1 MSKPATIMCIDDSA
15 TNRMILEEMVGEL
28 GHGFVSAVNG
38 KEGLDKIHKSMPDIL
53 LLDLMMPVMDGYQVL
68 AALKAD
74 LKTRDLPVIVISAVD
89 EMDSVLQCIKNGAE
103 DYLPK
108 PLNMLLLK
116 ARMGAILNRLEAHE
130 KEENLRKESEARI
143 RLIVETALEAVIV
156 TDQDGRILVWNPQAT
171 LAFGLT
177 QEEALGKDM
186 PSLVFAEPFLTQF
199 KAGWADHKAGR
210 TWEILG
216 KTIETVSVRKDG
228 SPFPVELSTSLA
240 TWNNTATFNIFIRDI
255 TERKLAEAALHSE
268 QQKSE
273 RLLLNVLP
281 PMIAQRLK
289 TGENSIADAFPSA
302 SVLFSDLVGFT
313 KISAKISAAE
323 LVKFLGDIFSEFD
336 RLTHKFGLEKIKTI
350 GDAYMVAGGLPVATT
365 DHAEQVVEMGREM
378 LISLKRVT
386 ANSSVPFEAR
396 VGVHSGP
403 VVAGVIGTHKFI
415 YDLWGDTVNTA
426 SRMESHG
433 IIGRVHVSAATYEL
447 AKNKFAFEP
456 RGIIEVKGKGPMET
470 YLLA

>member
-15 TNRMILEEMVGEL
+15 TNRMILEEMVTEL
-28 GHGFVSAVNG
+28 GHAYVSAVNG
-38 KEGLDKIHKSMPDIL
+38 KEGLDKILQKMPDIL
-53 LLDLMMPVMDGYQVL
+53 LLDLMMPIMNGYQVL
-68 AALKAD
+68 EALKAD
-74 LKTRDLPVIVISAVD
+74 PKTRNLPVIVISAVD

-116 ARMGAILNRLEAHE
+116 ARMGAILTRLAVHE
-130 KEENLRKESEARI
+130 QEERLRLESEARI

-156 TDQDGRILVWNPQAT
+156 TDQDCRILVWNPQAT
-171 LAFGLT
+171 LAFGRNP
-177 QEEALGKDM
+177 EEVLGKEM
-186 PSLVFAEPFLTQF
+186 PGLVFTEPFLGQF
-199 KAGWADHKAGR
+199 LDGWKGHKEGKPWAL
-210 TWEILG
+210 LG
-216 KTIETVSVRKDG
+216 QTVETSSVRKDG
-228 SPFPVELSTSLA
+228 SNFPVELSTSIA
-240 TWNNTATFNIFIRDI
+240 KWNNTSTFNVFIRDI
-255 TERKLAEAALHSE
+255 TERKKAEEALRNE
-268 QQKSE
+268 QNKSE

-302 SVLFSDLVGFT
+302 TVLFSDLVGFT

-336 RLTHKFGLEKIKTI
+336 RLTHKYGLEKIKTI
-350 GDAYMVAGGLPVATT
+350 GDAYMVAGGLPIAST
-365 DHAEQVVEMGREM
+365 DHAEKLVAMGQEM
-378 LISLKRVT
+378 ITSLERVT
-386 ANSSVPFEAR
+386 ASSPEPFKVR
-396 VGVHSGP
+396 IGVHTGP

-433 IIGRVHVSAATYEL
+433 VIGRVHVSAVTYEL
-447 AKNKFAFEP
+447 VKDKFKFEA
-456 RGIIEVKGKGPMET
+456 RGVIEVKGKGPMET